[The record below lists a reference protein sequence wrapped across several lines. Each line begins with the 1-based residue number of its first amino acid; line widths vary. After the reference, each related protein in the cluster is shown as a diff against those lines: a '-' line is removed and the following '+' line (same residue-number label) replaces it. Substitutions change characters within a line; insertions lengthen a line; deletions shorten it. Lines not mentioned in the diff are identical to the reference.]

1 MAEKY
6 PLGRV
11 GTPENVANG
20 VLFLA
25 SDAAAFMTGATMM
38 MDGGASHIVKA
49 I

>member
-1 MAEKY
+1 MTEKY

-25 SDAAAFMTGATMM
+25 SDAAAFMTGASMV
-38 MDGGASHIVKA
+38 MDGGASHVPKA